1 MKNQFFSCSNPRR
14 RLQAVVALA
23 ALLVA
28 AAGTSSA
35 DSLWSESSSQSLVAD
50 KRATRIGDLVTIL
63 VQENSSATKDNQTGT
78 SKKSGVDATLETVLY
93 SPKGSSFLTK
103 NGQMPALKWKSNSEF
118 NGGGSINNSE
128 KIAARISVRVVDVLP
143 NRNLVIEGQRE
154 TSFSGEQQ
162 TIILRGVVRL
172 DDIQANNT
180 VFSYNVADASIKVVS
195 KGVIS
200 DSQRQGWLQR
210 TWNKL
215 NPF

>member
-14 RLQAVVALA
+14 RPQAAFALA